1 MKDGMRQSVYG
12 EQQRYLCKSCYLR
25 FSNSDPETKVQN
37 LHNSFKESQTE
48 SGCVQICAE
57 KKGVAK
63 NLDNAT
69 IEKVAGETPDIKGKL
84 VQYAWQLTKR
94 GLAEETVKHR
104 LYRLNVLVKKGADLT
119 NPETVETILATEQ
132 WTPGNKRFFIM
143 AYQSFCRT
151 MNIEWVAPRNKWQPP
166 QPFIPLESE
175 IDALISGTGK
185 RTATLLQ
192 ILKDTGAR
200 IGEASHLRWTD
211 VNMENS
217 TIAINNP
224 EKGSSSRT
232 LKVSSKTIAMLNAL
246 PKKGPFIFNVKP
258 RTLESTFDRQ
268 RNRLALKLQN
278 PRLKQIHFH
287 TFRHW
292 NATMTYHKTRNI
304 LLVKYRLGH
313 KRLEN
318 TEVYTHL
325 VDFENDE
332 YDSAAAQT
340 KNEARQLIDTGFDY
354 VTTTPDG
361 FMLFRKRK

>member
-1 MKDGMRQSVYG
+1 MANPT
-12 EQQRYLCKSCYLR
+12 KSG
-25 FSNSDPETKVQN
+25 S
-37 LHNSFKESQTE
+37 
-48 SGCVQICAE
+48 VQICA
-57 KKGVAK
+57 KAK
-63 NLDNAT
+63 NLDAAT
-69 IEKVAGETPDIKGKL
+69 IEKLVAGETSDTKGKL

-104 LYRLNVLVKKGADLT
+104 LYRLNVLVKKGADLA

-211 VNMENS
+211 VNTENS

-268 RNRLALKLQN
+268 RNRLAIKLQN

-354 VTTTPDG
+354 VATTPDG